1 MLNKVQKAAFDLI
14 QSDARFIYT
23 LVDMQNNAKNINSN
37 YVMMSIP
44 YIGIFADGAEQWC
57 KKIGLNAPR
66 FNDEEKEYYVKL
78 RQAHKLF
85 EMSYEEYETLLLDKF
100 HESDEYFY
108 NIRSLLE
115 KIIGY
120 YNVGTDYCNG
130 AVCGNTILGA
140 MYMPFNTLEDE
151 KIGPKIRDLS
161 IVTGKLA
168 AYFLDTNLEPFS
180 YDDRNNIVKYRDY
193 HFFRNSPIKLKNNLG
208 FVLFVFCVTS
218 II

>member
-57 KKIGLNAPR
+57 KKIRLNAPR

-85 EMSYEEYETLLLDKF
+85 EMSYEEYETLLTSIAKNN
-100 HESDEYFY
+100 EYA
-108 NIRSLLE
+108 SLTFFV
-115 KIIGY
+115 
-120 YNVGTDYCNG
+120 ND
-130 AVCGNTILGA
+130 ILNDGS
-140 MYMPFNTLEDE
+140 YIFFNTDSKDVLSNAFNLKKLEQGTFLKKVVSRKLQIVPVIMEQYE
-151 KIGPKIRDLS
+151 K
-161 IVTGKLA
+161 
-168 AYFLDTNLEPFS
+168 
-180 YDDRNNIVKYRDY
+180 
-193 HFFRNSPIKLKNNLG
+193 
-208 FVLFVFCVTS
+208 
-218 II
+218 

>member
-1 MLNKVQKAAFDLI
+1 MLNKVQKTAFDLI

-85 EMSYEEYETLLLDKF
+85 EMSYEEYETLLDNALRKLSS
-100 HESDEYFY
+100 EYKEYIDE
-108 NIRSLLE
+108 L
-115 KIIGY
+115 
-120 YNVGTDYCNG
+120 
-130 AVCGNTILGA
+130 
-140 MYMPFNTLEDE
+140 
-151 KIGPKIRDLS
+151 
-161 IVTGKLA
+161 
-168 AYFLDTNLEPFS
+168 
-180 YDDRNNIVKYRDY
+180 
-193 HFFRNSPIKLKNNLG
+193 
-208 FVLFVFCVTS
+208 
-218 II
+218 

>member
-78 RQAHKLF
+78 RQAHMKNMKRYYWINFMKVMSIFTIF
-85 EMSYEEYETLLLDKF
+85 E
-100 HESDEYFY
+100 
-108 NIRSLLE
+108 
-115 KIIGY
+115 
-120 YNVGTDYCNG
+120 
-130 AVCGNTILGA
+130 
-140 MYMPFNTLEDE
+140 
-151 KIGPKIRDLS
+151 
-161 IVTGKLA
+161 
-168 AYFLDTNLEPFS
+168 AY
-180 YDDRNNIVKYRDY
+180 
-193 HFFRNSPIKLKNNLG
+193 LKR
-208 FVLFVFCVTS
+208 
-218 II
+218 

>member
-85 EMSYEEYETLLLDKF
+85 EMSWKPLVDTLKRQQQYKF
-100 HESDEYFY
+100 LIVSFFALNSPYFY
-108 NIRSLLE
+108 
-115 KIIGY
+115 Y
-120 YNVGTDYCNG
+120 T
-130 AVCGNTILGA
+130 
-140 MYMPFNTLEDE
+140 
-151 KIGPKIRDLS
+151 
-161 IVTGKLA
+161 
-168 AYFLDTNLEPFS
+168 
-180 YDDRNNIVKYRDY
+180 
-193 HFFRNSPIKLKNNLG
+193 
-208 FVLFVFCVTS
+208 
-218 II
+218 

>member
-108 NIRSLLE
+108 NIQ
-115 KIIGY
+115 
-120 YNVGTDYCNG
+120 
-130 AVCGNTILGA
+130 
-140 MYMPFNTLEDE
+140 
-151 KIGPKIRDLS
+151 
-161 IVTGKLA
+161 KL
-168 AYFLDTNLEPFS
+168 T
-180 YDDRNNIVKYRDY
+180 
-193 HFFRNSPIKLKNNLG
+193 
-208 FVLFVFCVTS
+208 
-218 II
+218 